1 MRGLTAST
9 TYISSKDRLSEVKE
23 AHLQAIEGMANRSKT
38 LAQLSEEVERVKQ
51 EMEQRG
57 SSMTDG
63 SPVVRIKQAIQR
75 LKAENVAMEIRTG
88 VLEHLLLRLH
98 LRAREESQKP
108 LFAIHHPFN
117 SLNLA
122 HIPSEEA

>member
-1 MRGLTAST
+1 MLAELT
-9 TYISSKDRLSEVKE
+9 DEL
-23 AHLQAIEGMANRSKT
+23 
-38 LAQLSEEVERVKQ
+38 ERVKQ
-51 EMEQRG
+51 EMDQRG

-88 VLEHLLLRLH
+88 VLEHTLLRMH

-108 LFAIHHPFN
+108 LFMRPMMYSHHSHGSASAAAALREGETEF
-117 SLNLA
+117 A
-122 HIPSEEA
+122 Y

>member
-1 MRGLTAST
+1 M
-9 TYISSKDRLSEVKE
+9 KDRLSEVKE
-23 AHLQAIEGMANRSKT
+23 AFMQANEDIAERSKT

-75 LKAENVAMEIRTG
+75 LKAENIAMEIRTG
-88 VLEHLLLRLH
+88 VLEHTLLRLH

-108 LFAIHHPFN
+108 LFTIHHPFGG
-117 SLNLA
+117 LHFGHVPA
-122 HIPSEEA
+122 EGAEADVV